1 MLPHYKFDAVPGDL
15 LDLILIVLIAAFA
28 VAGYR
33 QGFIIGI
40 LSLAGFVV
48 GVAVG
53 AFIAPGISR
62 TLASSLPWQAFIA
75 ILVVFGAAVIGMLVA
90 SGLGVAMRSRLTGRP
105 ATFVDSLGGAA
116 VNVVAVLLVAWMIAS
131 FLVSAPFPAIA
142 RQVNNSAVL
151 RTVDSVMPRGTL
163 YLPVFPQLRTLLSNG
178 LYSQVF
184 SAIGAENGLTLAAP
198 DQAVLKSRALDRAE
212 PSIVKI
218 EGVAQSCSLRIEG
231 SGFVISPGHVLTN
244 AHVVAGVTLG
254 LTVETSSQSYKARVV
269 LYDPMDD
276 VAILDVPGLQAPPL
290 SFATQA
296 PAGTAAIVAGYPL
309 DHPLTVVAA
318 TVGRSMTAYGPNIY
332 QTQIVHRQIYPIRAQ
347 IEPGN
352 SGGPLLSPSGR
363 VYGVVFAASTSAL
376 DTGYALTAGE
386 VAGDVAAGS
395 QESTAVS
402 TQSCQGS

>member
-1 MLPHYKFDAVPGDL
+1 MPGDL
-15 LDLILIVLIAAFA
+15 LDLILIALIAAFA

-53 AFIAPGISR
+53 AVIAPGISR
-62 TLASSLPWQAFIA
+62 TLAASLPWQAFIA

-90 SGLGVAMRSRLTGRP
+90 SGLGVAVRSRLTGRP
-105 ATFVDSLGGAA
+105 ATVVDSLGGAA

-142 RQVNNSAVL
+142 RQVADSAVL
-151 RTVDSVMPRGTL
+151 RTVDGVMPRGAL
-163 YLPVFPQLRTLLSNG
+163 YLPVFPRLRTLLSNG

-198 DQAVLKSRALDRAE
+198 DPAVLRSRALARAE

-244 AHVVAGVTLG
+244 AHVVAGVTLA
-254 LTVETSSQSYKARVV
+254 LTVETSSQSFKARVV
-269 LYDPMDD
+269 LYDPMRD
-276 VAILDVPGLQAPPL
+276 VAILDVPGLHAPPL
-290 SFATQA
+290 NFAAQA
-296 PAGTAAIVAGYPL
+296 AAGTAAIVAGYPL
-309 DHPLTVVAA
+309 NGPLRAVAA
-318 TVGRSMTAYGPNIY
+318 TVGRGMTAYGPNIY
-332 QTQIVHRQIYPIRAQ
+332 QTQNVHRQIYPIRAL
-347 IEPGN
+347 IESGN
-352 SGGPLLSPSGR
+352 SGGPLLSAGGR
-363 VYGVVFAASTSAL
+363 VYGVVFHFRRRYGL
-376 DTGYALTAGE
+376 RPDRWRGGW
-386 VAGDVAAGS
+386 
-395 QESTAVS
+395 
-402 TQSCQGS
+402 